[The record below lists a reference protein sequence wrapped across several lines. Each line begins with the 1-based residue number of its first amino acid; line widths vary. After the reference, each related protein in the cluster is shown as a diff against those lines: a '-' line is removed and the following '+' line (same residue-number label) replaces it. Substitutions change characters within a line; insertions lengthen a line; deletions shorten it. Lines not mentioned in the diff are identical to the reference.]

1 MKQTSIFLPMK
12 CITNENIYVV
22 MYWLNTIRGHS
33 IYQLHASQNFIFLK
47 LELTRAANQFK
58 YILGIVFSINW
69 CLFKTGTPWNF
80 LDFHMNTKITIN
92 PLHYLMGSKICSKLT
107 IEND

>member
-12 CITNENIYVV
+12 CITNENRYVV

-58 YILGIVFSINW
+58 YILGIIFSI
-69 CLFKTGTPWNF
+69 KTGSPWNL
-80 LDFHMNTKITIN
+80 LDFHMNMKISIIS
-92 PLHYLMGSKICSKLT
+92 YI
-107 IEND
+107 